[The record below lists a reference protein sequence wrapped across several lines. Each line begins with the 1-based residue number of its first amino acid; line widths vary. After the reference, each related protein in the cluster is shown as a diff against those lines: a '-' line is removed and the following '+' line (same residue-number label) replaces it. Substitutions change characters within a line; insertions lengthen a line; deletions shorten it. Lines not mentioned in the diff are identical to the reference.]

1 MRKSLYISIDI
12 LFMVALLDI
21 KNNLKNKNIS
31 LTALT
36 ALSMA
41 IIAPI
46 AMAIG
51 NSSGAATYAGF
62 AMPLIPIIGI
72 IFILFASAP
81 VLEYTKYISFAGGY
95 YGLAELG
102 FGRVVSKWV
111 GVGNLVTELIG
122 SGVLQSTFVPF
133 VIITS
138 VFSAFGILL
147 PIWLYFILVIAI
159 IGWGYFTTVRNIRLT
174 TSFIISVVFAEIII
188 TLGASLY
195 TLFVLPRYDL
205 TLAPFLI
212 SSSPTGIRGIMLGVI
227 LTGFLFFSGYG
238 TGLSYSEEAKLP
250 KKTIWRSIILAILIS
265 GIVGVI
271 AMYTEAVA
279 IGKTSISTLVSS
291 LDPAVI
297 AFEPHI
303 GPIFMGIFIA
313 IFVVGIMAVTT
324 GLFGAAARLT
334 YSLSRDNFFSGK
346 IGKYCSELDPK
357 HNNPVHAANV
367 ILPIN
372 IFSTLFAAL
381 LMIHIYGYLSG
392 IFNVY
397 FLAGSMFVAFW
408 YVHHI
413 IPDIAMMRALPRKF
427 GQKLTKPWNFFVS
440 IICPIAGAIILIY
453 SFVEGYSALTE
464 PYFGGLIFV
473 LVSLAAIAVYVVIKY
488 FKNTIGESFID
499 EKLENELKTY
509 AKVEKDE

>member
-1 MRKSLYISIDI
+1 MVMKSG
-12 LFMVALLDI
+12 
-21 KNNLKNKNIS
+21 LKNKNIS
-31 LTALT
+31 LLALT

-51 NSSGAATYAGF
+51 NSSAAATYAGF

-81 VLEYTKYISFAGGY
+81 VLEYTKYIAFAGGY

-102 FGRVVSKWV
+102 FGKAVSKWV
-111 GVGNLVTELIG
+111 GVGNLVTEIIG

-138 VFSAFGILL
+138 VLSAFGILL
-147 PIWLYFILVIAI
+147 PIWVYFILVISI
-159 IGWGYFTTVRNIRLT
+159 IGWGYFTTVRNIKLT
-174 TSFIISVVFAEIII
+174 TSFIVGVVFAEIII
-188 TLGASLY
+188 TVGASLY
-195 TLFVLPRYDL
+195 TLFILPRSDL
-205 TLAPFLI
+205 TLGPFLI
-212 SSSPTGIRGIMLGVI
+212 SSSPTGIKGIMLGVI

-265 GIVGVI
+265 GIVGVV

-279 IGKTSISTLVSS
+279 IGKTSITTVASS

-303 GPIFMGIFIA
+303 GPVFMAIFIA
-313 IFVVGIMAVTT
+313 VFVVGIMAVTT

-334 YSLSRDNFFSGK
+334 YSLSRDNFFGGK
-346 IGKYCSELDPK
+346 IGKYCSELDTK
-357 HNNPVHAANV
+357 YNNPVHAANV

-372 IFSTLFAAL
+372 VLSTLFAAL
-381 LMIHIYGYLSG
+381 LMIHIYGYLNG

-413 IPDIAMMRALPRKF
+413 VPDLAMIRALPKKF
-427 GQKLTKPWNFFVS
+427 GQRLTQPWNFFVS

-453 SFVEGYSALTE
+453 SFVEGYSSLTE
-464 PYFGGLIFV
+464 PYFGGLLFVIF
-473 LVSLAAIAVYVVIKY
+473 SFIAIAVYVIIKY
-488 FKNTIGESFID
+488 FRKTLGESFID

-509 AKVEKDE
+509 AKGGEQ